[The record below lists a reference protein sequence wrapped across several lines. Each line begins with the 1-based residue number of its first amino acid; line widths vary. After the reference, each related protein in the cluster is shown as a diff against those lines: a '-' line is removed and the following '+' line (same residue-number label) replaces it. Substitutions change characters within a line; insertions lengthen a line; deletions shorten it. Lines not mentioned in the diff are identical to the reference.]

1 MRLKKLYFLSLVL
14 TVTSCTF
21 FSDSYYTVDLG
32 NGYLFVSENKTFQ
45 CIIHELD
52 IGHYIIPPTVED
64 YAFDNAYIIARQRDD
79 SKRSDQD
86 VGKNPKQYWIV
97 SKNRGTIYGPLDS
110 INFVRKQQELSIR
123 LSMTSN

>member
-1 MRLKKLYFLSLVL
+1 MRLKKLYFLPLVL
-14 TVTSCTF
+14 TLTSCTF

-32 NGYLFVSENKTFQ
+32 NGYLFVSENKANQ

-52 IGHYIIPPTVED
+52 IGHYIIPPNVKD
-64 YAFDNAYIIARQRDD
+64 YAFDNAYIIGRQRDV

-86 VGKNPKQYWIV
+86 LGKNGKQYWIV
-97 SKNRGTIYGPLDS
+97 SKIRGTIYGPLDS

>member
-32 NGYLFVSENKTFQ
+32 NGYLFVSENKAFQ
-45 CIIHELD
+45 CVIHELD
-52 IGHYIIPPTVED
+52 IGHYIIPSNVED
-64 YAFDNAYIIARQRDD
+64 YAFDNSYIIARQKED
-79 SKRSDQD
+79 SNSTDQD
-86 VGKNPKQYWIV
+86 VGKNRKQYWIV

-123 LSMTSN
+123 LSMNSN